1 MRGAWVQFH
10 PARVNDGIDE
20 QMTRPLLLVVLD
32 GFGEREANPDNA
44 ITTAHMPNFNR
55 CRKEGLFSLLQTS
68 GVAVGL
74 PDGQMGNSEVGHLNL
89 GAGRVVD
96 QISVQISK
104 TVAAGQLPSRP
115 ELGQT
120 VAGLKANGGTL
131 HLIGLVSGGG
141 VHSRMEHLI
150 GAARAAVDLGLERVA
165 FHALTDGRD
174 TAPTS
179 GIKWL
184 EQLESRLPDGAY
196 LASIGGRFYGM
207 DRDQRWGRIA
217 KAWETM
223 VEAKGPRGS
232 SAHDVLTKA
241 YAAGETDEF
250 LTPHHLQGNGI
261 QDGDAVWFL
270 NFRAD
275 RVRQFAAALTDA
287 EEPGCFQRRQ
297 PKLSACFGMVEYR
310 HDLKMGVL
318 FPRAIPVQTMGEV
331 VSRQGLAQ
339 FRIAETEKYAHVTYF
354 FNGGDETQ
362 FPGEKRLL
370 IPSPR
375 DVETYDQKPAMS
387 AAEVTDQL
395 IEALDSNQYAF
406 CLVNY
411 ANPDM
416 VGHTGIM
423 AAAVEAMEALDG
435 CLERLITAARRAGY
449 AVAITADH
457 GNIEQMTRADG
468 SPHTQHTTGPVPL
481 ILLDFAAEA
490 LEDGALC
497 DVAPTCLHEMGI
509 EIPQAMTGRVL
520 SR

>member
-1 MRGAWVQFH
+1 M
-10 PARVNDGIDE
+10 
-20 QMTRPLLLVVLD
+20 MRPLLLVILD
-32 GFGEREANPDNA
+32 GFGEREASPDNA

-55 CRKEGLFSLLQTS
+55 LREEGLFSLLETS
-68 GVAVGL
+68 GSAVGL

-104 TVAAGQLPSRP
+104 TVSMGQLSERP
-115 ELGQT
+115 ELRQAAAT
-120 VAGLKANGGTL
+120 LQSHGGTL

-150 GAARAAVDLGLERVA
+150 GAAQAAVDLGVERVA

-179 GIKWL
+179 GVQWL
-184 EQLESRLPDGAY
+184 EALEAGLPDGAY
-196 LASIGGRFYGM
+196 VASIGGRFYGM
-207 DRDQRWGRIA
+207 DRDQRWERVE
-217 KAWETM
+217 KAWETI
-223 VEAKGPRGS
+223 VAARGPQGS
-232 SAHDVLTKA
+232 SACGVLKAA
-241 YAAGETDEF
+241 YAEGETDEF
-250 LTPHHLQGNGI
+250 LTPHHLQGHGI

-275 RVRQFAAALTDA
+275 RVRQLAAALTRAD
-287 EEPGCFQRRQ
+287 EPGCFQRRLPQ
-297 PKLSACFGMVEYR
+297 LSACFGMVEYR
-310 HDLKMGVL
+310 HDLSLGVL
-318 FPRAIPVQTMGEV
+318 FPRATPKETMGEL
-331 VSRQGLAQ
+331 VSRRGLAQ

-370 IPSPR
+370 VPSPR
-375 DVETYDQKPAMS
+375 EVETYDQKPSMS
-387 AAEVTDQL
+387 APEVTDHL
-395 IEALDSNQYAF
+395 IEALNSGDYGF

-416 VGHTGIM
+416 VGHTGVM
-423 AAAVEAMEALDG
+423 AAAVEAMEALDH
-435 CLERLITAARRAGY
+435 CLERLITAARQAGY

-481 ILLDFAAEA
+481 ILLDFAAQD

-497 DVAPTCLHEMGI
+497 DVAPTCLQEMGI
-509 EIPQAMTGRVL
+509 EIPEAMTGRVL